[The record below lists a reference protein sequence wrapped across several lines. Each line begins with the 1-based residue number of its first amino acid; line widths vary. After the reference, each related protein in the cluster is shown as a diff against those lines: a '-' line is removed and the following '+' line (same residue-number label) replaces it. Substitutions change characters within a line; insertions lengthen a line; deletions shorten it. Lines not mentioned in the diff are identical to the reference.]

1 MFVHFEG
8 KRSADIAPSRFG
20 LRSIVAKEVRSSF
33 RWACLTMQMEAE
45 AIRKADAADP
55 NALTSTTAESLM
67 SAYRQTAGEVGVGK
81 DAPAFDFF
89 GRAVVVAPT
98 ATVANESQVRPAKR
112 LRIAY
117 KHTEGYSN
125 AVKLSIRVSELFAS
139 SSLI

>member
-1 MFVHFEG
+1 
-8 KRSADIAPSRFG
+8 
-20 LRSIVAKEVRSSF
+20 
-33 RWACLTMQMEAE
+33 MEAE

-67 SAYRQTAGEVGVGK
+67 SAYRQTAGEIGVGK

-98 ATVANESQVRPAKR
+98 ATVNDESRIRPAKR

-117 KHTEGYSN
+117 KHNEGWST
-125 AVKLSIRVSELFAS
+125 AVKIPVRVSGLFAS
-139 SSLI
+139 NSLI